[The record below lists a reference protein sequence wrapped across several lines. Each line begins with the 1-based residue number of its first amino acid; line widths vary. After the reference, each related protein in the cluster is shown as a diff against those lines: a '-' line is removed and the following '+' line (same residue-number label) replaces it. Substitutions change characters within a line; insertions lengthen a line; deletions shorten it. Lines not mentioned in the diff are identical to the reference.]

1 MRKILLLAAVLVAC
15 SKTEKPATDTAA
27 VAAAPAMAPAPAA
40 LTAAQLVGKWN
51 GMTMGATS
59 DSVTGRWMSESAD
72 GLSGKITAEGSKIP
86 CPYTATYDADSTVA
100 TSTAPCTD
108 PNPKV
113 PKMNFRAVGRMK
125 DGKLVGTVTNTLGS
139 KPDSVMFR
147 GRWTST
153 KAP

>member
-1 MRKILLLAAVLVAC
+1 MRKTLLLAAVLVAC
-15 SKTEKPATDTAA
+15 SKAETPATDTTA

-40 LTAAQLVGKWN
+40 LTADQLAGKWN
-51 GMTMGATS
+51 GMTMGETS
-59 DSVTGRWMSESAD
+59 DSVTARWMSETAD
-72 GLSGKITAEGSKIP
+72 GLSGKLTMEGSKVP
-86 CPYTATYDADSTVA
+86 CAYTAMFDADSMVA

-108 PNPKV
+108 PDPKV

-147 GRWTST
+147 GRWEST

>member
-1 MRKILLLAAVLVAC
+1 MRKILPFAALLVAC
-15 SKTEKPATDTAA
+15 SKAEKPAADTTA
-27 VAAAPAMAPAPAA
+27 VAAAPAMAPAPVA

-51 GMTMGATS
+51 GMTMGETS
-59 DSVTGRWMSESAD
+59 DSVTGRWTSESAD
-72 GLSGKITAEGSKIP
+72 GLSGKLTNEGSKIP
-86 CPYTATYDADSTVA
+86 CPFTLTFDADSLVS
-100 TSTAPCTD
+100 TSTAPCANPD
-108 PNPKV
+108 PKV

-147 GRWTST
+147 GRWSQT